1 MLCKGRPKWKQA
13 MHSSMKAGLVI
24 MVFWSI
30 NLMGLTNLCDVR
42 RMFHV
47 EWSSKCQF
55 AVACFSHL
63 RCPYIS
69 GCQKPWS
76 GAACSQ
82 SVRPLH
88 VSWQRHCGRWRHRSD
103 EVPSAKSCMFPRCFM
118 MFRVLTQE
126 MEKEVEDHRIELD
139 IVQRRRE
146 RELES
151 PGGFLLLSYKGNILS
166 PFLERTILCKRS
178 HLSIMF
184 FC

>member
-1 MLCKGRPKWKQA
+1 MPLW
-13 MHSSMKAGLVI
+13 MKAGPVV

-47 EWSSKCQF
+47 EWNCQF
-55 AVACFSHL
+55 ALARFSHL

-88 VSWQRHCGRWRHRSD
+88 VSWQRHCGRWRHRSG
-103 EVPSAKSCMFPRCFM
+103 EVPSATSWYFMMFPRCFM
-118 MFRVLTQE
+118 MFGVLTQE

-151 PGGFLLLSYKGNILS
+151 PGGSWRVSYKRNILS
-166 PFLERTILCKRS
+166 PFLEGTILCKRS
-178 HLSIMF
+178 QF
-184 FC
+184 FLNKSAIFR